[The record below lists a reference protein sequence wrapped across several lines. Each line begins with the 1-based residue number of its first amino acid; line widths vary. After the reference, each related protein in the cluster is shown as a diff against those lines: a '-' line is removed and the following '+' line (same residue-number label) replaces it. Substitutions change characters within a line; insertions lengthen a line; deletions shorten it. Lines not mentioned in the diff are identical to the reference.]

1 MNNYNTIHMYAIY
14 IYKMLTIKSD
24 VYRLYPIT
32 ITVSIK

>member
-1 MNNYNTIHMYAIY
+1 MNYYNIIHMYVIY

-24 VYRLYPIT
+24 VYRLYRIT